1 MKTIHHSKL
10 SIQNN
15 IESLPE
21 AEACVNSIAELIG
34 FNSHDNKQI
43 QLALE
48 EVLTNII
55 KHSFAPDQL
64 EDIKIDFQQIPL
76 GLKISI
82 WVKGIPFNP
91 ELFPVYSRKDLE
103 EQYNDRGLGTFLIRE
118 IMDEYAYINHG
129 HEGMEVILSK
139 HFPSESIED
148 LIMAGKAEAIPEL
161 SEKRPKVQYTIGPMQ
176 VEEAVEVSRLAYYA
190 YGYTYP
196 YENIYYPDRIVRL
209 NEDGSLISYLARME
223 DDIIIGHSALIW
235 DSLSDKNVEIGIAF
249 SNPEFRGMGIMNRLW
264 EALIEKAKA
273 DKVCGIFAMTV
284 TTHPY
289 SQKAAHHFG
298 MKDCALLVSKV
309 PILKFNNIEEK
320 EHARES
326 IMIAY
331 RFLNPPKQLR
341 IYPPE
346 RHHYIIKRIY
356 EKLGFLPKLMKPEL
370 NKDELKGMRTKL
382 VVKPDTA
389 FITAKIQVIQYG
401 EHTVKKVNEDLKQ
414 FCVERYET
422 IYLSLILEDPYTAL
436 LTPEFEN
443 LGFFFSGVQ
452 PGDEG
457 NNQLVLQYLHD
468 QVVDYSLLRLD
479 DEFGKELADYVKKC
493 DPN

>member
-10 SIQNN
+10 IIQNN

-55 KHSFAPDQL
+55 KHSFAPGQL
-64 EDIKIDFQQIPL
+64 EDINIDFQQVSL
-76 GLKISI
+76 GMKISI
-82 WVKGIPFNP
+82 RVRGIPFNP
-91 ELFPVYSRKDLE
+91 ALFPVYSRKELKE
-103 EQYNDRGLGTFLIRE
+103 RYNDRGLGTFLIRE
-118 IMDEYAYINHG
+118 IMDECSYINHG

-139 HFPSESIED
+139 HLPFKSIED
-148 LIMAGKAEAIPEL
+148 LIMAGGAEKLPEFP
-161 SEKRPKVQYTIGPMQ
+161 EKHPKLQYSIGPMRT
-176 VEEAVEVSRLAYYA
+176 EEAVDISRLAYYA

-196 YENIYYPDRIVRL
+196 YENIYYPDRIARL
-209 NEDGSLISYLARME
+209 NEDGTLCSYLARME
-223 DDIIIGHSALIW
+223 DGSIIGHSALIRN
-235 DSLSDKNVEIGIAF
+235 SLSGNNLEIGIAF

-264 EALIEKAKA
+264 EALIIKAKA
-273 DKVCGIFAMTV
+273 DKVCGIYAMTV

-331 RFLNPPKQLR
+331 RILNTPKQLR
-341 IYPPE
+341 IYLPE
-346 RHHYIIKRIY
+346 RHRDIISRIY
-356 EKLGFLPKLMKPEL
+356 EKLGFLPELMKAEL
-370 NKDELKGMRTKL
+370 NKDKLKGMQTKL
-382 VVKPDTA
+382 ALKPDTA
-389 FITAKIQVIQYG
+389 FITAEIQLLQYG
-401 EHTVKKVNEDLKQ
+401 EQTVKNVNENLKQ
-414 FCVERYET
+414 FCIERYET

-436 LTPEFEN
+436 FTPEFED
-443 LGFFFSGVQ
+443 LGFFFAGVH

-457 NNQLVLQYLHD
+457 NNHLVLQYLNN
-468 QVVDYSLLRLD
+468 QAVDYSLLELD

-493 DPN
+493 DPK

>member
-21 AEACVNSIAELIG
+21 AEVCVNSIAELIG

-48 EVLTNII
+48 EALTNII
-55 KHSFAPDQL
+55 KHSFAPGQL
-64 EDIKIDFQQIPL
+64 EDINIDFQQVPL
-76 GLKISI
+76 GVKISI
-82 WVKGIPFNP
+82 RVRGIPFNP
-91 ELFPVYSRKDLE
+91 ALFPVYSKKDLKE
-103 EQYNDRGLGTFLIRE
+103 RYNDRGLGTFLIRE
-118 IMDEYAYINHG
+118 VMDEYTYINHG
-129 HEGMEVILSK
+129 HEGIEVILSK
-139 HFPSESIED
+139 YLPSRSIED
-148 LIMAGKAEAIPEL
+148 LIMAGETEELLEFPE
-161 SEKRPKVQYTIGPMQ
+161 KHPKLQYSIGPMQ
-176 VEEAVEVSRLAYYA
+176 AEEAVEVSRLAYYA

-196 YENIYYPDRIVRL
+196 YENIYYPDRIARL
-209 NEDGSLISYLARME
+209 NEDGTLTSYLARME
-223 DDIIIGHSALIW
+223 DGSIIGHSALIRG
-235 DSLSDKNVEIGIAF
+235 SLSGNNAEIGIAF

-309 PILKFNNIEEK
+309 PVLKFNNIEEK
-320 EHARES
+320 EHTRES

-331 RFLNPPKQLR
+331 RFLSTPKQIR

-346 RHHYIIKRIY
+346 RHRHIINRIY
-356 EKLGFLPKLMKPEL
+356 ENLGFLPQLMNTAL
-370 NKDELKGMRTKL
+370 NKDELKGIRTKL

-389 FITAKIQVIQYG
+389 FITAEIQVIQYG
-401 EHTVKKVNEDLKQ
+401 EHTLKNVSQDLKQ

-436 LTPEFEN
+436 FTPEFED
-443 LGFFFSGVQ
+443 LGFFFSGVH

-457 NNQLVLQYLHD
+457 NNHLVLQYLNN
-468 QVVDYSLLRLD
+468 QVVDYKLLKLD